1 MIYQV
6 DASGNLRTA
15 NRLLDGASA
24 ITADEYTA
32 RLAYIRENAVHV
44 VDDTP
49 VEEEMTAEE
58 EITTYKAALNELGVE
73 TEDDNAE

>member
-6 DASGNLRTA
+6 DSSGNLRTA
-15 NRLLDGASA
+15 NRLLDGAGA
-24 ITADEYTA
+24 LTAEEYTA

-58 EITTYKAALNELGVE
+58 EIEIYKAALNELGVE
-73 TEDDNAE
+73 TEEVS

>member
-6 DASGNLRTA
+6 DANGNLCTA

-49 VEEEMTAEE
+49 VEEEMTVEE
-58 EITTYKAALNELGVE
+58 EIATYKAALHELGVE
-73 TEDDNAE
+73 TEESV

>member
-49 VEEEMTAEE
+49 VEEEMTIEE
-58 EITTYKAALNELGVE
+58 EIAAYKAALHELGVK
-73 TEDDNAE
+73 TEDGV

>member
-1 MIYQV
+1 MIYQI

-15 NRLLDGASA
+15 NRLLAGASA

-49 VEEEMTAEE
+49 VEEEMTIEE
-58 EITTYKAALNELGVE
+58 EIATYKAALHELGVE
-73 TEDDNAE
+73 TEESV

>member
-58 EITTYKAALNELGVE
+58 EIATYKAALQELGVE
-73 TEDDNAE
+73 TEDGV

>member
-15 NRLLDGASA
+15 NRLLYGASA
-24 ITADEYTA
+24 ITADEYTT

-58 EITTYKAALNELGVE
+58 EIATYKAALQELGVE
-73 TEDDNAE
+73 TEDGV

>member
-6 DASGNLRTA
+6 DTSGNLRTA

-32 RLAYIRENAVHV
+32 RLTYIRENAVHV

-49 VEEEMTAEE
+49 VEEEMTVEE
-58 EITTYKAALNELGVE
+58 EIATYKAALHELGVE
-73 TEDDNAE
+73 TEESV

>member
-15 NRLLDGASA
+15 NRLLDGASS
-24 ITADEYTA
+24 ITAEEYTA

-58 EITTYKAALNELGVE
+58 EIATYKAALQELGVE
-73 TEDDNAE
+73 TEDGV

>member
-6 DASGNLRTA
+6 DTSGNLRTA

-49 VEEEMTAEE
+49 VEEEMTVEE
-58 EITTYKAALNELGVE
+58 EIATYKAALHELGVE
-73 TEDDNAE
+73 TEESV

>member
-1 MIYQV
+1 MIYQI

-15 NRLLDGASA
+15 NQLLAGASA

-49 VEEEMTAEE
+49 VEEEMTIEE
-58 EITTYKAALNELGVE
+58 EIATYKAALHELGVE
-73 TEDDNAE
+73 TEESV

>member
-32 RLAYIRENAVHV
+32 RLAYIRANAVHI

-49 VEEEMTAEE
+49 VEEEMTVEE
-58 EITTYKAALNELGVE
+58 EIATYKAALHELGVE
-73 TEDDNAE
+73 TEESV

>member
-24 ITADEYTA
+24 ITAEEYTA
-32 RLAYIRENAVHV
+32 RMAYIRENAVHV

-58 EITTYKAALNELGVE
+58 ETATYKAALQELGVK
-73 TEDDNAE
+73 TEDGV

>member
-1 MIYQV
+1 MIYQI

-15 NRLLDGASA
+15 NRLLAGASA

-49 VEEEMTAEE
+49 VEEEMTIEE
-58 EITTYKAALNELGVE
+58 EIATSKAALHELGVE
-73 TEDDNAE
+73 TEESV

>member
-6 DASGNLRTA
+6 DSRGNLRTA
-15 NRLLDGASA
+15 NRLLAGAA
-24 ITADEYTA
+24 ALTAEEYTA
-32 RLAYIRENAVHV
+32 RLAFIRENAVHV

-58 EITTYKAALNELGVE
+58 EIEIYKVALNELGVE